1 VLAGEASGGDGEQL
15 HLRGRAATP
24 VLLLLRVCAPNT
36 GKRRRVSAGVMV
48 RLGWAREGRGEASND
63 LSVLDL
69 FLASGEKSRTLEAAW
84 ACGAVSPLS

>member
-1 VLAGEASGGDGEQL
+1 MLKFLGDGEQL

-48 RLGWAREGRGEASND
+48 RLGWAREGRGEEGHD
-63 LSVLDL
+63 LSVHGF
-69 FLASGEKSRTLEAAW
+69 FLNSGGQSRTLKAAW
-84 ACGAVSPLS
+84 ACGTASPLS